1 VNSDGSKQ
9 EEMPAEDGGQ
19 QPVVA
24 MKGSRMTVPETGS
37 EGKTATSEGA

>member
-1 VNSDGSKQ
+1 MVLSRRKCLLK
-9 EEMPAEDGGQ
+9 MGGQ